1 MSQRQ
6 VVKRLKMNRI
16 NMNKFIDSLK
26 SVEADPS
33 YDLGETERRA
43 EANLIEA
50 KQETEVLKN

>member
-1 MSQRQ
+1 
-6 VVKRLKMNRI
+6 
-16 NMNKFIDSLK
+16 MNKFIDSLK